1 MANYG
6 KKGIGDMQP
15 KTLWINQI
23 KGLCIC
29 LVVVYHSVITF
40 YPHLNAFQHPWS
52 ETLSKCWIYFNLYLA
67 PFRMPVFFFISGF
80 LIRRYIAEVPW
91 KGCVDK
97 RIWHIVYVLVL
108 WGILQW
114 LALRQL
120 NSWLAPERDLSHA
133 ANAAYADNI
142 GEFIYGMLTASTS
155 LWYLYAL
162 VVYFTFCK
170 LFSRARGPLIV
181 ALAILSVAINFLP
194 TPWWGM
200 NSVLRNVIYYA
211 AGAWFGTAIMTW
223 LTTTLP
229 RRAIIP
235 MVVFALAAVAL
246 YFKGIPLLMALLSIF
261 VIMKL
266 FWRASAVFTPG
277 PNNWLNV
284 VGTNTIA
291 IYTTHRILV
300 EAASLVLI
308 KQVNHHALTATSEL
322 ALLLTYPLLSLITCT
337 LVGLLV
343 RQISRKLSAD
353 LLFSPPAKLTTAT
366 S

>member
-1 MANYG
+1 
-6 KKGIGDMQP
+6 MQK

-40 YPHLNAFQHPWS
+40 YPHLSAFQHPLS

-80 LIRRYIAEVPW
+80 LIQRYVAEVPW

-97 RIWHIVYVLVL
+97 RIWNIVYVLAL
-108 WGILQW
+108 WGLLQW

-120 NSWLAPERDLSHA
+120 NSWLAPERDLGNA
-133 ANAAYADNI
+133 ANAAYADNP
-142 GEFIYGMLTASTS
+142 GEFLYGMLTASTS

-162 VVYFTFCK
+162 VVYFVFCK
-170 LFSRARGPLIV
+170 LFARAKAPLII
-181 ALAILSVAINFLP
+181 ALALLSVAINFLP
-194 TPWWGM
+194 LPWWGM
-200 NSVLRNVIYYA
+200 NSVMRNVIYYA
-211 AGAWFGTAIMTW
+211 LGAWYGTAIMAW

-229 RRAIIP
+229 RKAFVP
-235 MVVFALAAVAL
+235 LLVFELAAVAL

-266 FWRASAVFTPG
+266 FWRASHVIQPRE
-277 PNNWLNV
+277 NNWLNV
-284 VGTNTIA
+284 VGSNTIA

-300 EAASLVLI
+300 EGASLILI
-308 KQVNHHALTATSEL
+308 KQVNGHALTATSEL
-322 ALLLTYPLLSLITCT
+322 ALLLTYPLLSLIVCT
-337 LVGLLV
+337 LFGLLV
-343 RQISRKLSAD
+343 RQISRRLTDD
-353 LLFSPPAKLTTAT
+353 LLFSPPAKRALAT